1 MGDSKLL
8 KKNTVGAAIDQAI
21 DNDVL
26 IQACQKVVQIESL
39 TGQEA
44 MVASF
49 VAEQMR
55 AQQFDK
61 VEIDQNGNVIG
72 IVFGDNSG
80 PSVMVNGHI
89 DHVPVGAMQNAF
101 SGELV
106 DASRWG
112 EEGTAIFGRGS
123 CDMKCNVIAAVHA
136 VGALK
141 RAGLTPGGD
150 VIVVADIEEETDSPN
165 GVKSVIQG
173 GLRADFGIS
182 VESTKGEI
190 YLGHRGKLEFEVKF
204 IGRTSHASE
213 PSNGVNAIYLST
225 SFIDQLQHYAEGL
238 EQDNLLG
245 PATVTIT
252 GMHSSPDNGTA
263 VVPDLVTMRVDRRYV
278 RGEGPDSCET
288 EIANILRSTN
298 PDGEGTEWT
307 VELINHYPLMY
318 TSEDSPVARAA
329 IVAAE
334 DVDGAK
340 PLISAWRF
348 GVNGTFMNEAGIPTI
363 GLGPGDEKWAH
374 TPEEHIGT
382 RDITEAARK
391 IARAVLAV
399 TKGGEL

>member
-1 MGDSKLL
+1 M
-8 KKNTVGAAIDQAI
+8 KKNTVGAAIDAAI
-21 DNDVL
+21 EKDAL
-26 IQACQKVVQIESL
+26 IEACQKVVQIESL
-39 TGQEA
+39 TGEEQE
-44 MVASF
+44 VALF

-61 VEIDQNGNVIG
+61 VEIDRNGNVIG
-72 IVFGDNSG
+72 TVFGDGSG

-141 RAGLTPGGD
+141 RAGLKPGGN

-182 VESTKGEI
+182 VESTKGQV

-213 PSNGVNAIYLST
+213 PSNGINSIYLST
-225 SFIDQLQHYAEGL
+225 GFIDQLQGYAEGL
-238 EQDNLLG
+238 AHDDLLG

-252 GMHSSPDNGTA
+252 GMHSWPDNGTA

-278 RGEGPDSCET
+278 RGESPAGCQS
-288 EIANILRSTN
+288 EIEGILRSTN
-298 PDGEGTEWT
+298 PNGERAEWT

-318 TSEDSPVARAA
+318 TPEDSPVARAA
-329 IVAAE
+329 IIAAE
-334 DVDGAK
+334 DVDGSK
-340 PLISAWRF
+340 PAISAWRF
-348 GVNGTFMNEAGIPTI
+348 GVNGTFMNEGGIPTI

-382 RDITEAARK
+382 RDITEATRK

>member
-1 MGDSKLL
+1 ML
-8 KKNTVGAAIDQAI
+8 KKNTVGAAIDTAI
-21 DNDVL
+21 EFDAL
-26 IQACQKVVQIESL
+26 IKACQKIVQIESL
-39 TGQEA
+39 TGEEEK
-44 MVASF
+44 VARF

-55 AQQFDK
+55 VQQFDK
-61 VEIDQNGNVIG
+61 VEIDNNGNVVG
-72 IVFGDNSG
+72 TVFGNGSG

-89 DHVPVGAMQNAF
+89 DHVPVGAMQTPF
-101 SGELV
+101 SGELI
-106 DASRWG
+106 DAAHWG
-112 EEGTAIFGRGS
+112 EEGMAIFGRGS

-141 RAGLTPGGD
+141 RAGLKPGGD
-150 VIVVADIEEETDSPN
+150 VIVVADVEEETDSPN

-182 VESTKGEI
+182 VESTRGQV
-190 YLGHRGKLEFEVKF
+190 YLGHRGKLEFEVKV
-204 IGRTSHASE
+204 IGRTAHASE

-225 SFIDQLQHYAEGL
+225 AFINQLQRYAEGL
-238 EQDNLLG
+238 KQDHLLG

-278 RGEGPDSCET
+278 RGEDVAGCQA
-288 EIANILRSTN
+288 EIEGILRSTN
-298 PDGEGTEWT
+298 PSGEGTEWI

-318 TSEDSPVARAA
+318 TPEDSLVARAA

-334 DVDGAK
+334 DVDGAR
-340 PLISAWRF
+340 PVVSAWRF

-374 TPEEHIGT
+374 TPEEHVGT
-382 RDITEAARK
+382 TDLMEATRK
-391 IARAVLAV
+391 IARAILVV
-399 TKGGEL
+399 TAGGEL

>member
-1 MGDSKLL
+1 MGLQNS
-8 KKNTVGAAIDQAI
+8 VGAAIDAAI
-21 DNDVL
+21 EDELL
-26 IQACQKVVQIESL
+26 IRACQEVVRIESL
-39 TGQEA
+39 TGDEA
-44 MVASF
+44 AVARF

-55 AQQFDK
+55 SQDFDE
-61 VEIDQNGNVIG
+61 VEIDANGNVIG
-72 IVFGDNSG
+72 TLFGHGSG

-89 DHVPVGAMQNAF
+89 DHVPVGSMENAF

-141 RAGLTPGGD
+141 RAGLKPGGNI
-150 VIVVADIEEETDSPN
+150 VVVADVEEETDSPN
-165 GVKSVIQG
+165 GVKSVIQN
-173 GLRADFGIS
+173 GLRTDFGIS
-182 VESTKGEI
+182 VESTKGQV
-190 YLGHRGKLEFEVKF
+190 YLGHRGKLEFEVRVR
-204 IGRTSHASE
+204 GRTSHASE

-225 SFIDQLQHYAEGL
+225 RFIDQLQKYAEGL
-238 EQDNLLG
+238 KADNLLG

-278 RGEGPDSCET
+278 RGESSSSCQV
-288 EIANILRSTN
+288 EIEDILRSTN
-298 PDGEGTEWT
+298 PDGEGKVWT
-307 VELINHYPLMY
+307 VELINHYPLMF
-318 TSEDSPVARAA
+318 TPEDSPVARAA
-329 IVAAE
+329 ITAAE
-334 DVDGAK
+334 DVDGIRPA
-340 PLISAWRF
+340 ISAWRF

-374 TPEEHIGT
+374 TPEEHIGIK
-382 RDITEAARK
+382 DISEATRK

-399 TKGGEL
+399 TNGGEL

>member
-1 MGDSKLL
+1 ML
-8 KKNTVGAAIDQAI
+8 KKNTVGAAIDAAI
-21 DNDVL
+21 EQDAL
-26 IQACQKVVQIESL
+26 IEACQKVVQIESL
-39 TGQEA
+39 TSEEEN
-44 MVASF
+44 VARF

-55 AQQFDK
+55 TQEFDK
-61 VEIDQNGNVIG
+61 VEIDRNGNVIG
-72 IVFGDNSG
+72 TVFGDGSG

-101 SGELV
+101 SGALV

-141 RAGLTPGGD
+141 RAGLRPGGD
-150 VIVVADIEEETDSPN
+150 VIVVADVEEETDSPN

-182 VESTKGEI
+182 VESTRGQV
-190 YLGHRGKLEFEVKF
+190 YLGHRGKLEFEVKL

-213 PSNGVNAIYLST
+213 PSNGINAIYLST
-225 SFIDQLQHYAEGL
+225 AFIDQLQRYAEGL
-238 EQDNLLG
+238 KHDDLLG
-245 PATVTIT
+245 PATVAIT

-278 RGEGPDSCET
+278 RGESPAGCQAEF
-288 EIANILRSTN
+288 EEILRSTN
-298 PDGEGTEWT
+298 PNGDGTEWT

-318 TSEDSPVARAA
+318 TPEDSPVARAA
-329 IVAAE
+329 IIAAD
-334 DVDGAK
+334 DVDGAT
-340 PLISAWRF
+340 PRISAWRF

-382 RDITEAARK
+382 RDITEATRK
-391 IARAVLAV
+391 IARAVLVV
-399 TKGGEL
+399 TKGGELL

>member
-1 MGDSKLL
+1 MLE
-8 KKNTVGAAIDQAI
+8 KNTVGAAIDAAI
-21 DNDVL
+21 DKDDL
-26 IQACQKVVQIESL
+26 IEACQKVVQIESL
-39 TGQEA
+39 TGEEHE
-44 MVASF
+44 VALF
-49 VAEQMR
+49 VAQQMR
-55 AQQFDK
+55 AQHFDK
-61 VEIDQNGNVIG
+61 VEIDRNGNVIG
-72 IVFGDNSG
+72 TVFGDCSG

-112 EEGTAIFGRGS
+112 EEGKAIFGRGS

-141 RAGLTPGGD
+141 RAGLKPGGN
-150 VIVVADIEEETDSPN
+150 VIVVADVEEETDSPN

-182 VESTKGEI
+182 VESTKGQV

-213 PSNGVNAIYLST
+213 PSNGINSIYLST
-225 SFIDQLQHYAEGL
+225 GFIDQLQRYAEGL
-238 EQDNLLG
+238 AHDDLLG

-252 GMHSSPDNGTA
+252 GMHSWPDNGTA

-278 RGEGPDSCET
+278 RGESPAGCQA
-288 EIANILRSTN
+288 EIEGILRSTN
-298 PDGEGTEWT
+298 QNGERAQWT

-318 TSEDSPVARAA
+318 TPEDSPVARAA
-329 IVAAE
+329 IIAAE
-334 DVDGAK
+334 DVDGSK
-340 PLISAWRF
+340 PAISAWRF
-348 GVNGTFMNEAGIPTI
+348 GVNGTFMNEGGIPTI

-382 RDITEAARK
+382 RDITEATRK